1 MCRLSSVKV
10 SYQIAGY
17 TTDVLPKIII
27 KHRGALATIRGSGVG
42 VQELMYLYLERS
54 KVS

>member
-10 SYQIAGY
+10 SYQIPGY
-17 TTDVLPKIII
+17 TTDVLPKII
-27 KHRGALATIRGSGVG
+27 KYRGALATIRGYGVG
-42 VQELMYLYLERS
+42 VQEFMYLFLERS